1 MPKDIIHDMS
11 DSSPFNVKVGWT
23 ADCEVQVGVE
33 SDEGQSLFW
42 ILTGTETSEDSN
54 RRQRRLAELGATIRE
69 KTSKAPKPAADDI
82 GRIQSD
88 AWLAT
93 ETLNALDTFTI
104 MEYSGVWASLDR
116 RGCNQLIKSVR
127 KARDSAYGRDE

>member
-42 ILTGTETSEDSN
+42 ILIGTTSDDDG
-54 RRQRRLAELGATIRE
+54 RLRRLAELGAKIRE
-69 KTSKAPKPAADDI
+69 KTSLAPMPAADDI

-104 MEYSGVWASLDR
+104 MAYSGVWASLDR